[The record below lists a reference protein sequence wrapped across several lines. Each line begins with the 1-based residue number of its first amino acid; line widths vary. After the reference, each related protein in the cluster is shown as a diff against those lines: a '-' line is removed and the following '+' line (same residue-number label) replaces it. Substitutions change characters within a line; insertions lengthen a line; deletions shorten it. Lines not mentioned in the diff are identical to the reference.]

1 MIARLARRIGFKL
14 IMVVGLTTIITIG
27 IYAYFNIRTQRANL
41 LAEVERHA
49 MQLSETVRNS
59 TRYDMLLNQRE
70 SIHTIIN
77 DIGSDP
83 AIGEV
88 RVLNK
93 EGKIIYSSRK
103 ENIGR
108 MVDKQAESC
117 YACHA
122 ADRPLER
129 LSTSQRTRIFRIHPD
144 SARALGIISPIY
156 TERSCWDAECHAHSQ
171 QQQVLGVLDVTFSLS
186 DADERIRASA
196 IQIGIFALSAFLA
209 ASMIIGFF
217 VHKWV
222 NVPVGAL
229 LDATKQVGAGNLSYT
244 VPDLG
249 EDDIGMLAHSFNTMT
264 MKLSE
269 ARLQLFQSDKMASL
283 GRLAAGVAHEINN
296 PLTGV
301 LTYGSFLLKR
311 TQNNPELQADLKVV
325 VRETM
330 RCREIVKS
338 LLDFARQSVPKK
350 IPSDMNEIVDRA
362 VAVLEHQISIKG
374 VKVVKFLE
382 PDLPKITVDPNQMQQ
397 VFVNLIVN
405 GADAIEHADGKVTI
419 ATKLLQLAPQG
430 NAQIKSACCPRGHN
444 LMTSDFK
451 IDGLPSVRIKTRYG
465 GSEGFV
471 MFDPVYGRNRNH
483 SELEMKNPGEIE
495 MTCPEC
501 GLSLLEEQRR
511 CEKCGS
517 RLVSFVVPSHGEFEA
532 CVNKACGWQRWLA
545 VDSLGKQ
552 EYLEV
557 SISDTGIG
565 ISEENL
571 AKIFEPFFTT
581 KGQKGTGLGLAVI
594 WGIVDNHDGVIAV
607 ESDLGVGTTFR
618 VRLPLQRAQEK
629 RGNENGV
636 AH

>member
-1 MIARLARRIGFKL
+1 MHMISQLARKIGFKL
-14 IMVVGLTTIITIG
+14 IVVVGVTTFVTMG
-27 IYAYFNIRTQRANL
+27 IYAYITIRTQRADL
-41 LAEVERHA
+41 FAEVERHA

-83 AIGEV
+83 AIDEV

-103 ENIGR
+103 ENIGK

-122 ADRPLER
+122 ADQPLQR
-129 LSTSQRTRIFRIHPD
+129 LSMSQRTRVFRIHPD
-144 SARALGIISPIY
+144 SARALGVISPIY
-156 TERSCWDAECHAHSQ
+156 TERSCWDADCHAHSK
-171 QQQVLGVLDVTFSLS
+171 QQQVLGVLDVTFSLA

-196 IQIGIFALSAFLA
+196 FQVGIFAISAILA
-209 ASMIIGFF
+209 ASFIIGFF
-217 VHKWV
+217 VNKWISL
-222 NVPVGAL
+222 PVGAL
-229 LDATKQVGAGNLSYT
+229 LNATKQVGGGNLSYT

-249 EDDIGMLAHSFNTMT
+249 KDDIGMLAQSFNTMT

-311 TQNNPELQADLKVV
+311 TQNHPELQEDLKVV
-325 VRETM
+325 VRETL

-338 LLDFARQSVPKK
+338 LLDFARQSIPKK
-350 IPSDMNEIVDRA
+350 TASDMSEIIDRA
-362 VAVLEHQISIKG
+362 VAVVEHQVSIKG
-374 VKVVKFLE
+374 VKIVKSLE
-382 PDLPKITVDPNQMQQ
+382 PHLPKMTVDPNQMQQ

-405 GADAIEHADGKVTI
+405 AADAIESGGGTVTVS
-419 ATKLLQLAPQG
+419 AKLLQLAPQG
-430 NAQIKSACCPRGHN
+430 VAQVKSACCPKGHN
-444 LMTSDFK
+444 LITNDFK
-451 IDGLPSVRIKTRYG
+451 IDGLPAIRVKARYEG
-465 GSEGFV
+465 EEGF
-471 MFDPVYGRNRNH
+471 MMLDPGSGRNRNH
-483 SELEMKNPGEIE
+483 FDLNVKARTEFEMV
-495 MTCPEC
+495 CPEC
-501 GLSLLEEQRR
+501 GISLLEEQGK

-517 RLVSFVVPSHGEFEA
+517 RLLSFVVPSHGEFEA
-532 CVNKACGWQRWLA
+532 CVSKECGWQRWLA
-545 VDSLGKQ
+545 VDSAGKQ
-552 EYLEV
+552 EYVELIV
-557 SISDTGIG
+557 SDTGVG
-565 ISEENL
+565 ISKENL

-594 WGIVDNHDGVIAV
+594 WGIIDNHDGTISV
-607 ESDLGVGTTFR
+607 ESELGVGTTFTI
-618 VRLPLQRAQEK
+618 RLPLKRQPAQ
-629 RGNENGV
+629 
-636 AH
+636 A

>member
-1 MIARLARRIGFKL
+1 MISQLARRIGFKL
-14 IMVVGLTTIITIG
+14 IIVVGVTTIVTMG
-27 IYAYFNIRTQRANL
+27 IYAYITIRTQRADL

-70 SIHTIIN
+70 RIHIIIN

-83 AIGEV
+83 AIDEV

-103 ENIGR
+103 ESIGR

-122 ADRPLER
+122 ADQPLQR
-129 LSTSQRTRIFRIHPD
+129 LSMSQRTRIFRIHPD

-171 QQQVLGVLDVTFSLS
+171 QQQVLGVLDVTFSLA

-196 IQIGIFALSAFLA
+196 FQVGLFAISAFLA
-209 ASMIIGFF
+209 ASLIIGFF
-217 VHKWV
+217 VNKWV
-222 NVPVGAL
+222 SLPVGAL
-229 LDATKQVGAGNLSYT
+229 LNATKQVGGGNLSYT

-249 EDDIGMLAHSFNTMT
+249 KDDIGMLAQSFNTMT

-311 TQNNPELQADLKVV
+311 TQNHPELQEDLKVV
-325 VRETM
+325 VRETV

-338 LLDFARQSVPKK
+338 LLDFARQSIPKK
-350 IPSDMNEIVDRA
+350 TPSDMNEIIDRA
-362 VAVLEHQISIKG
+362 IAVVEHQVSIKG
-374 VKVVKFLE
+374 VKIVKSLE
-382 PDLPKITVDPNQMQQ
+382 PQLPKMTVDPNQMQQ

-405 GADAIEHADGKVTI
+405 AADAIEAEGGSVTI
-419 ATKLLQLAPQG
+419 TTKLLQLPPQG
-430 NAQIKSACCPRGHN
+430 VAQIKTACCPKGHN
-444 LMTSDFK
+444 LITNEFK
-451 IDGLPSVRIKTRYG
+451 IEGLPAIRVKARLDGDEAFI
-465 GSEGFV
+465 

-483 SELEMKNPGEIE
+483 FELDVKRQSDVAIA
-495 MTCPEC
+495 CPEC
-501 GLSLLEEQRR
+501 GISLLEEHGKCQL
-511 CEKCGS
+511 CGS
-517 RLVSFVVPSHGEFEA
+517 RILSFVVPSHGEFES
-532 CVNKACGWQRWLA
+532 CINKECDWQRWVA
-545 VDSLGKQ
+545 VDSAGKQ
-552 EYLEV
+552 EYVELSV
-557 SISDTGIG
+557 SDTGVG
-565 ISEENL
+565 ISKENQ

-594 WGIVDNHDGVIAV
+594 WGIVDNHDGTIAV
-607 ESDLGVGTTFR
+607 ESELGSGTTFR
-618 VRLPLQRAQEK
+618 IRLPLHRQLVH
-629 RGNENGV
+629 G
-636 AH
+636 

>member
-1 MIARLARRIGFKL
+1 MISQLARRIGFKL
-14 IMVVGLTTIITIG
+14 IIVVGVTTIVTMG
-27 IYAYFNIRTQRANL
+27 IYAYITIRTQRADL

-70 SIHTIIN
+70 RIHIIIN

-83 AIGEV
+83 AIDEV

-103 ENIGR
+103 ESIGR

-122 ADRPLER
+122 ADQPLQR
-129 LSTSQRTRIFRIHPD
+129 LSMSQRTRIFRIHPD

-171 QQQVLGVLDVTFSLS
+171 QQQVLGVLDVTFSLA

-196 IQIGIFALSAFLA
+196 FQVGLFAISAFLA
-209 ASMIIGFF
+209 ASLIIGFF
-217 VHKWV
+217 VNKWV
-222 NVPVGAL
+222 SLPVGAL
-229 LDATKQVGAGNLSYT
+229 LNATKQVGGGNLSYT

-249 EDDIGMLAHSFNTMT
+249 KDDIGMLAQSFNTMT

-311 TQNNPELQADLKVV
+311 TQNHPELQEDLKVV
-325 VRETM
+325 VRETV

-338 LLDFARQSVPKK
+338 LLDFARQSIPKK
-350 IPSDMNEIVDRA
+350 TPSDMNEIIDRA
-362 VAVLEHQISIKG
+362 IAVVEHQVSIKG
-374 VKVVKFLE
+374 VKIVKSLE
-382 PDLPKITVDPNQMQQ
+382 PQLPKMTVDPNQMQQ

-405 GADAIEHADGKVTI
+405 AADAIEAEGGSVTI
-419 ATKLLQLAPQG
+419 TTKLLQLPPQG
-430 NAQIKSACCPRGHN
+430 VAQIKTACCPKGHN
-444 LMTSDFK
+444 LITNEFK
-451 IDGLPSVRIKTRYG
+451 IEGLPAIRVKARLDG
-465 GSEGFV
+465 DEGFI

-483 SELEMKNPGEIE
+483 FELDVKRQSDVAIA
-495 MTCPEC
+495 CPEC
-501 GLSLLEEQRR
+501 GISLLEEHGKCQL
-511 CEKCGS
+511 CGS
-517 RLVSFVVPSHGEFEA
+517 RILSFVVPSHGEFES
-532 CVNKACGWQRWLA
+532 CINKECDWQRWVA
-545 VDSLGKQ
+545 VDSAGKQ
-552 EYLEV
+552 EYVELSV
-557 SISDTGIG
+557 SDTGVG
-565 ISEENL
+565 ISKENQ

-594 WGIVDNHDGVIAV
+594 WGIVDNHDGTIAV
-607 ESDLGVGTTFR
+607 ESELGSGTTFR
-618 VRLPLQRAQEK
+618 IRLPLHRQLVH
-629 RGNENGV
+629 G
-636 AH
+636 